1 MRDQKTH
8 LILNN
13 FKWYVGLTSPFQS
26 HWWWWWWCHWW
37 LSQGN
42 VWQATTQEFGP
53 NLILGILASRP
64 VRGLGAQVP
73 AAIIISMKIRY
84 SVKFW
89 TNIMSD
95 YGKGSSN
102 DWVLVWIDWT
112 LDSEG
117 GGHQAGVPYPLGSAL
132 WGPLKCA
139 SMFDGHPYKVVKTAM
154 FLDRLGVSHAR
165 PRLRKWWF
173 LVSHMACW
181 GSGGNLPEKCSFCN
195 RHTTRWH
202 FI

>member
-1 MRDQKTH
+1 MGFINKNLIFGTNLYLIETLMRDQKTH

-26 HWWWWWWCHWW
+26 HWWWWWWWCHWW

-73 AAIIISMKIRY
+73 AAIIICMKIR
-84 SVKFW
+84 SGVEFW

-95 YGKGSSN
+95 YEEGSTMLWSGLGL
-102 DWVLVWIDWT
+102 DW
-112 LDSEG
+112 S
-117 GGHQAGVPYPLGSAL
+117 
-132 WGPLKCA
+132 
-139 SMFDGHPYKVVKTAM
+139 
-154 FLDRLGVSHAR
+154 
-165 PRLRKWWF
+165 
-173 LVSHMACW
+173 
-181 GSGGNLPEKCSFCN
+181 
-195 RHTTRWH
+195 TTRFRRWRTSSWSSSDMR
-202 FI
+202 FVQNFTPPDFQAKNFTPLISLNFNSFSDKNTKN